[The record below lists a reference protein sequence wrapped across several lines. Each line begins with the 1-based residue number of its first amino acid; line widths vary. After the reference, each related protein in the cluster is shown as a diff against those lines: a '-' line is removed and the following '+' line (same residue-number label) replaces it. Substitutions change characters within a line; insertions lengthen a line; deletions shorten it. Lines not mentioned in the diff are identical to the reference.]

1 MERAMQKTN
10 KNDQKYAEFGMIR
23 DHKLRIPPFEHKAPI
38 DDDCGMPE
46 TPIANDYAK
55 YLWTSHTKS
64 GGVPSLIRS
73 KKRITGRNECE
84 KLP

>member
-1 MERAMQKTN
+1 MTQN
-10 KNDQKYAEFGMIR
+10 KNTERFTKFGAVQS
-23 DHKLRIPPFEHKAPI
+23 HKLHIPPFEHKEPV

-64 GGVPSLIRS
+64 GGVPSLVRS
-73 KKRITGRNECE
+73 KNRVTGRNACE
-84 KLP
+84 KLQK